1 MENLANS
8 QAIAQISQE
17 KMRNWEFGSMKME
30 RSTQDKNSLENVKEL
45 LESIT
50 LMARTTGDS

>member
-1 MENLANS
+1 MENLANL
-8 QAIAQISQE
+8 QAIDQISQE
-17 KMRNWEFGSMKME
+17 KMRNWEFGCTKME
-30 RSTQDKNSLENVKEL
+30 LSTQDKNSLENVKEL